1 MRGILGAMP
10 EQDLE
15 VLTRLYAAFND
26 RDMPGML
33 ECMDPAIEVSAPE
46 GLEYAA
52 VMMRLLGPRG
62 VVLLDKYRGHDEV
75 RRLYE
80 ALWSIS
86 AHFTVHAEE
95 FVRHGRAVVVPATLR
110 AATADAGT
118 EGEVHV
124 AHLWTLGGGK
134 VTSLR
139 IYVDAERARAAASM
153 GGEEEEE

>member
-1 MRGILGAMP
+1 MP
-10 EQDLE
+10 EQLE
-15 VLTRLYAAFND
+15 VITRLYDAFNR

-33 ECMDPAIEVSAPE
+33 ACMDPAMEVSAPD

-80 ALWSIS
+80 ALWTIS
-86 AHFTVHAEE
+86 ARFTVEPSN
-95 FVRHGRAVVVPATLR
+95 FVERGGAVVVPARLS

-118 EGEVHV
+118 EGEVSV
-124 AHLWTLGGGK
+124 AHLWTLDGGK

-139 IYVDAERARAAASM
+139 IFVDIDRAIAAIDV
-153 GGEEEEE
+153 GEGEGEE

>member
-1 MRGILGAMP
+1 MP
-10 EQDLE
+10 EQNLE
-15 VLTRLYAAFND
+15 VLGKVYDAFNR

-33 ECMDPAIEVSAPE
+33 DCFDSGIEVSAPD

-62 VVLLDKYRGHDEV
+62 VVLLDRYRGKDEV

-80 ALWSIS
+80 ALWTIS
-86 AHFTVHAEE
+86 AQFTVDVKE
-95 FVRHGRAVVVPATLR
+95 FVEHEGAVVVPAVLH
-110 AATADAGT
+110 AVTADAGT

-124 AHLWTLGGGK
+124 AHLWTLAAGK

-139 IYVDAERARAAASM
+139 IYVDVDRAKAAIGLGE
-153 GGEEEEE
+153 GGQEE

>member
-1 MRGILGAMP
+1 MP
-10 EQDLE
+10 EQHLE
-15 VLTRLYAAFND
+15 VITRLYDAFNR

-33 ECMDPAIEVSAPE
+33 DCMDERMEVSAPD

-80 ALWSIS
+80 ALWTIS
-86 AHFTVHAEE
+86 ARFNVDPEN
-95 FVRHGRAVVVPATLR
+95 FVERGGASVVPARLS
-110 AATADAGT
+110 AVTADAGT

-124 AHLWTLGGGK
+124 AHLWTFSGDK

-139 IYVDAERARAAASM
+139 IFVDMDRAIAAI
-153 GGEEEEE
+153 GRGEEEGEE

>member
-1 MRGILGAMP
+1 MP
-10 EQDLE
+10 EQDVE
-15 VLTRLYAAFND
+15 VLTRLYAAFNR

-33 ECMDPAIEVSAPE
+33 ECFDPAIEVSAPE

-86 AHFTVHAEE
+86 AKFNVEPEQFVHHEN
-95 FVRHGRAVVVPATLR
+95 AVIVPAVLR

-124 AHLWTLGGGK
+124 AHLWTLDGGK

-139 IYVDAERARAAASM
+139 IYVDAERAKAAIGI
-153 GGEEEEE
+153 GGSGAEE

>member
-1 MRGILGAMP
+1 MP
-10 EQDLE
+10 EQHQELI
-15 VLTRLYAAFND
+15 TRLYDAFNR

-33 ECMDPAIEVSAPE
+33 ECMDPEMEVSAPE

-80 ALWSIS
+80 ALWTIS
-86 AHFTVHAEE
+86 GRFHVDPED
-95 FVRHGRAVVVPATLR
+95 FVERGGAMVVPARLS
-110 AATADAGT
+110 AVTADAGT

-124 AHLWTLGGGK
+124 AHLWTFAGDK
-134 VTSLR
+134 VASLR
-139 IYVDAERARAAASM
+139 IFVDTDRAIAAIGG
-153 GGEEEEE
+153 GGEKGGE

>member
-1 MRGILGAMP
+1 MP
-10 EQDLE
+10 EQNLD
-15 VLTRLYAAFND
+15 VLGRLYEAFNR

-33 ECMDPAIEVSAPE
+33 ECFDPEIEVSAPD

-80 ALWSIS
+80 ALWTIS
-86 AHFTVHAEE
+86 AQFTVDAKD
-95 FVRHGRAVVVPATLR
+95 FVEHEGAVVVPAALR
-110 AATADAGT
+110 AVTADAGT

-124 AHLWTLGGGK
+124 AHLWTLAGGK

-139 IYVDAERARAAASM
+139 IYVDLDRARAAIGLGA
-153 GGEEEEE
+153 GGQEE

>member
-1 MRGILGAMP
+1 MP
-10 EQDLE
+10 EQNVE
-15 VLTRLYAAFND
+15 VITRLYEAFNR
-26 RDMPGML
+26 RDMPTML
-33 ECMDPAIEVSAPE
+33 DNFDPGIEVSAPD

-86 AHFTVHAEE
+86 GHFTVDAED
-95 FVRHGRAVVVPATLR
+95 FVEHGDAVVVPVALR
-110 AATADAGT
+110 AATADSGT
-118 EGEVHV
+118 EGEVEV
-124 AHLWTLGGGK
+124 AHLWTLAAGK

-139 IYVDAERARAAASM
+139 IFVDAERAMSAMRLGD
-153 GGEEEEE
+153 GGTGE

>member
-1 MRGILGAMP
+1 MP
-10 EQDLE
+10 EQQLE
-15 VLTRLYAAFND
+15 VLTRLYDAFNR

-33 ECMDPAIEVSAPE
+33 ACMDPAMEVSAPD

-80 ALWSIS
+80 ALWTIS
-86 AHFTVHAEE
+86 ARFTVDPGN
-95 FVRHGRAVVVPATLR
+95 FVEGRGAVVVPARLS
-110 AATADAGT
+110 AVTADAGT
-118 EGEVHV
+118 EGEVSV
-124 AHLWTLGGGK
+124 AHLWTLAGGK

-139 IYVDAERARAAASM
+139 IFVDIDRAIAAIDV
-153 GGEEEEE
+153 GEGEGEE

>member
-1 MRGILGAMP
+1 MQ

-15 VLTRLYAAFND
+15 VLTRLYDAFNR
-26 RDMPGML
+26 RDMPAML
-33 ECMDPAIEVSAPE
+33 ECFDPNIEVSAPE

-62 VVLLDKYRGHDEV
+62 VVLLDKYRGHNEV

-86 AHFTVHAEE
+86 GRFTVDPTD
-95 FVRHGRAVVVPATLR
+95 FVMHGAAVVVPAVLR
-110 AATADAGT
+110 AVTADAGT
-118 EGEVHV
+118 EGEVQV
-124 AHLWTLGGGK
+124 AHLWTLAGGK

-139 IYVDAERARAAASM
+139 IYVDADRATAALRLEDV
-153 GGEEEEE
+153 GEGE